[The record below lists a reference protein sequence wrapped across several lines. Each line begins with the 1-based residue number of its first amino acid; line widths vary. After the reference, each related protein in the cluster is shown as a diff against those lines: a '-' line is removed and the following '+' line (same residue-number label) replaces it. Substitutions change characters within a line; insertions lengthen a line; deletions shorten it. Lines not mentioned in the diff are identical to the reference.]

1 MSPPPMSI
9 IRPIFIASIGNPSP
23 TYTNTLHSAGH
34 TVLNHLLRWL
44 FQPNF
49 EKSRPHASGLLSASS
64 EYTLWQSP
72 SLMNLSG
79 KPLSTAWR
87 TFLSSL
93 SAPDDKRAARLVVVH
108 DELEL
113 PIGKIKVRQGK
124 GMSAKGHNGLKSVL
138 VSMPGMEFT
147 RIGVGIGRCA
157 SRESRDVAAYV
168 MRKMTPDELEIMA
181 DVAGQVSEV
190 VREMRR
196 GVR

>member
-1 MSPPPMSI
+1 MSI
-9 IRPIFIASIGNPSP
+9 RPLFIASIGNPSP

-34 TVLNHLLRWL
+34 TVLNYLRNWL
-44 FQPNF
+44 QTPPF
-49 EKSRPHASGLLSASS
+49 EKSRSGLLSTSP

-72 SLMNLSG
+72 SLMNISG
-79 KPLSTAWR
+79 KPVSTAWR

-93 SAPDDKRAARLVVVH
+93 STPEAKRAARLVVVH

-113 PIGKIKVRQGK
+113 AIGKIKVREGK

-138 VSMPGMEFT
+138 GALPGMEFT

-157 SRESRDVAAYV
+157 SRQSRDVAAYV
-168 MRKMTPDELEIMA
+168 MRKMTSNEVEIME

-190 VREMRR
+190 VREMER

>member
-1 MSPPPMSI
+1 MPI
-9 IRPIFIASIGNPSP
+9 IRPVFVASIGNPSP

-34 TVLNHLLRWL
+34 TVLLHLCTWL
-44 FQPNF
+44 HHPAF
-49 EKSRPHASGLLSASS
+49 EKSRPYASGLISVSS
-64 EYTLWQSP
+64 DYTLWQSP

-79 KPLSTAWR
+79 KPVSTAWR

-93 SAPDDKRAARLVVVH
+93 SLPEDKRAARLVVVH

-113 PIGKIKVRQGK
+113 PIGKIKVREGK
-124 GMSAKGHNGLKSVL
+124 GVSAKGHNGLKSVL
-138 VSMPGMEFT
+138 GAMPGMAFT
-147 RIGVGIGRCA
+147 RIGVGIGRCE

-168 MRKMTPDELEIMA
+168 MRKMTPDQVEIMA

-190 VREMRR
+190 VREIGR

>member
-1 MSPPPMSI
+1 MAT
-9 IRPIFIASIGNPSP
+9 IRPLFIASIGNPSP

-34 TVLNHLLRWL
+34 TVLTHLTTWL
-44 FQPNF
+44 YSPPF
-49 EKSRPHASGLLSASS
+49 EKSRPYASGLLSPSQDF
-64 EYTLWQSP
+64 TLWQSP

-79 KPLSTAWR
+79 KPVATAWR
-87 TFLSSL
+87 TFLASL
-93 SAPDDKRAARLVVVH
+93 STPEDKRAARLVVVH

-113 PIGKIKVRQGK
+113 PIGKIKVREGK
-124 GMSAKGHNGLKSVL
+124 GANAKGHNGLKSVL
-138 VSMPGMEFT
+138 GALPGMEFT

-168 MRKMTPDELEIMA
+168 MRKMTPAEVEIMA